1 MQSEIW
7 SLINHIGGPTWYV
20 TIAPC
25 DFKHPIC
32 IYFADDK
39 EEFSVP
45 LRAPS
50 VCFSLV
56 GNNPVAAA

>member
-7 SLINHIGGPTWYV
+7 SLINHIGSPMWYI

-32 IYFADDK
+32 IYRSQPGSETDPETK
-39 EEFSVP
+39 HWM
-45 LRAPS
+45 
-50 VCFSLV
+50 FSLV